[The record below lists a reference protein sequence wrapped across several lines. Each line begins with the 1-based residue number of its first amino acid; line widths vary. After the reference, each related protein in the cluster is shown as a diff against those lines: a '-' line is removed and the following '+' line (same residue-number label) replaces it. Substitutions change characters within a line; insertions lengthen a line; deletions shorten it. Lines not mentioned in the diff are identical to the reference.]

1 MDVIRKKTRPGI
13 VRIDKESS
21 RPITAAKKSRINWRE
36 VASILGLFAAWR
48 LIIWLIAFL
57 AKGRLGLTN
66 DPAYSWSTDAG
77 QGWLDKIPS
86 YLQYWA
92 RWDSGWYLSIA
103 EKGYHW
109 TAPGEWSSVVF
120 FPLYP
125 QLIRLFSFVTD
136 NQYALAGVIV
146 SSLCTLAT
154 CFYLYY
160 LVKLEI
166 GQRTALRS
174 VLYMLI
180 FPTSIFLAS
189 IYSESL
195 FLLTVVASFYHAR
208 RGQWYAASIWGMLA
222 SLTRPSGI
230 IMLGILLVEYFEQR
244 RFNILKIKASSLNL
258 LLIPGGLGIYMYYL
272 YYKFDNPYL
281 FAFAQDAW
289 GRQTVI
295 SFSHFWETI
304 SSYFNTLIH
313 PPGENFALYLTNSL
327 DFIFF
332 VVFATLSIVVL
343 ISMRRSYG
351 LYMLLYLLIPAI
363 TGTFM
368 SMGRFTLALFPAF
381 ILLAKW
387 GRNQSLNYATI
398 TLCSMLSAL
407 FIAMFVNT
415 YWIG

>member
-1 MDVIRKKTRPGI
+1 MDLIRRHKDHHPVKVRVKKQ
-13 VRIDKESS
+13 
-21 RPITAAKKSRINWRE
+21 RINWRE
-36 VASILGLFAAWR
+36 VLSILGLFTAWR
-48 LIIWLIAFL
+48 LIIWLMAFL

-77 QGWLDKIPS
+77 QTWLEKIPS

-103 EKGYHW
+103 EKGYYW

-125 QLIRLFSFVTD
+125 QLIRLFSFITN

-160 LVKLEI
+160 LVKIEI
-166 GQRTALRS
+166 SQRTALRS

-222 SLTRPSGI
+222 SLTRPAGI
-230 IMLGILLVEYFEQR
+230 IMLGILLVEYLEQR
-244 RFNILKIKASSLNL
+244 KFNPLKIKANSLNL

-272 YYKFDNPYL
+272 YQKFDNPYL

-289 GRQTVI
+289 GRQTSI
-295 SFSHFWETI
+295 SFSHFW
-304 SSYFNTLIH
+304 NTLSHYSNILINPQH
-313 PPGENFALYLTNSL
+313 ENFALYLTNSL
-327 DFIFF
+327 DFLFF
-332 VVFATLSIVVL
+332 VIFAALSIIVL

-368 SMGRFTLALFPAF
+368 SMSRFTLALFPAF

-387 GRNQSLNYATI
+387 GRNQTLNYATI
-398 TLCSMLSAL
+398 ILCSMLSAL
-407 FIAMFVNT
+407 FITMFVNT
-415 YWIG
+415 YWVG

>member
-1 MDVIRKKTRPGI
+1 MINFKK
-13 VRIDKESS
+13 
-21 RPITAAKKSRINWRE
+21 INWRE
-36 VASILGLFAAWR
+36 VLSILGLFLGWR
-48 LIIWLIAFL
+48 LVIWLIAFL
-57 AKGRLGLTN
+57 AKGRLSLTS
-66 DPAYSWSTDAG
+66 DPAYAWSTNAG
-77 QGWLDKIPS
+77 QDWLDKIPS

-103 EKGYHW
+103 EKGYFW

-125 QLIRLFSFVTD
+125 QLIRLVAFVTN

-160 LVKLEI
+160 LVKSEI
-166 GQRTALRS
+166 SQRTALRS

-208 RGQWYAASIWGMLA
+208 RQQGSAASIWGMLA
-222 SLTRPSGI
+222 GLTRPSGI
-230 IMLGILLVEYFEQR
+230 IMLGILLVEYLEQR
-244 RFNILKIKASSLNL
+244 KFNLAKMKANVLNL

-272 YYKFDNPYL
+272 YQKFDNPYL

-289 GRQTVI
+289 SRQTMF
-295 SFSHFWETI
+295 SFSHFWNTI
-304 SSYFNTLIH
+304 SRYFDTLMSPQH
-313 PPGENFALYLTNSL
+313 ENFALYLTHSL

-332 VVFATLSIVVL
+332 VVFAALSIVVL
-343 ISMRRSYG
+343 IFMRRSYG

-407 FIAMFVNT
+407 FITMFVNT
-415 YWIG
+415 YWVG

>member
-1 MDVIRKKTRPGI
+1 MDIIRKKTRPDI
-13 VRIDKESS
+13 IDTDEES
-21 RPITAAKKSRINWRE
+21 PQPVTAKKKSRIDWRE
-36 VASILGLFAAWR
+36 ILSILGLFTAWR
-48 LIIWLIAFL
+48 LIIWVIAFL
-57 AKGRLGLTN
+57 AKGRLDLTS
-66 DPAYSWSTDAG
+66 DPAYSWSTDTG
-77 QGWLDKIPS
+77 QAWLDKIPS

-125 QLIRLFSFVTD
+125 QLIRLFSFVTN

-208 RGQWYAASIWGMLA
+208 RGQWYAASIWSMLA
-222 SLTRPSGI
+222 GLTRPAGI

-244 RFNILKIKASSLNL
+244 RFNPLKIKASVLNL
-258 LLIPGGLGIYMYYL
+258 LLIPSGLGIYMYYL

-289 GRQTVI
+289 NRQAVV
-295 SFSHFWETI
+295 SFAQLWETI
-304 SSYFNTLIH
+304 SRYFDILIH
-313 PPGENFALYLTNSL
+313 PQNENFALYLTHSL
-327 DFIFF
+327 DFVFF
-332 VVFATLSIVVL
+332 AVFVILSIVTF
-343 ISMRRSYG
+343 IFMRKSYG
-351 LYMLLYLLIPAI
+351 LYMLLYLLIPAA
-363 TGTFM
+363 TGSFM
-368 SMGRFTLALFPAF
+368 SMSRFTLALFPAF

-387 GRNQSLNYATI
+387 GKSQTLNYATI
-398 TLCSMLSAL
+398 ILCSMLSAL
-407 FIAMFVNT
+407 FITMFVNT
-415 YWIG
+415 YWVG